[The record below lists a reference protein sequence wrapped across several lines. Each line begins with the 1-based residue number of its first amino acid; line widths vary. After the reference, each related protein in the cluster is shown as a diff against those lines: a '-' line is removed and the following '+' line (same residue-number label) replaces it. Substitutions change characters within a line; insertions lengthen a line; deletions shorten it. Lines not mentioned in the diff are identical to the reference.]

1 MTKAETYE
9 QAWRLGFKGDFSQVD
24 NLYHPEYSTI
34 DHTTGIKSNLNDDK
48 VVVSTLSDSIVLGA
62 YEVVS
67 ESKENLTIRVYS
79 RFKNYEIYRCTTTQA
94 TYRDGKIITQKTD
107 GRELDYDPSEG
118 QDWNWEDYV

>member
-1 MTKAETYE
+1 MTKAGAYE
-9 QAWRLGFKGDFSQVD
+9 KAWRLGFKRDFSLVD
-24 NLYHPEYSTI
+24 EIYHPEFSTI

-79 RFKNYEIYRCTTTQA
+79 RFKDYEIYRCATTQA
-94 TYRDGKIITQKTD
+94 TFRDGKIITQKTD
-107 GRELDYDPSEG
+107 GRELDSDPSEG
-118 QDWNWEDYV
+118 KDWNWEDYL

>member
-1 MTKAETYE
+1 MTKGGTYE

-24 NLYHPEYSTI
+24 KLYHSEYSTI
-34 DHTTGIKSNLNDDK
+34 DNTTGIKSNLNDDK

-118 QDWNWEDYV
+118 QDWNWEDYE